1 MWVWRGMGHRLSHH
15 VKEPL
20 VKSKKDRQL
29 VLSQVHEDKEVEVC
43 CSVFVSTGTVPC
55 KVALHPTP

>member
-29 VLSQVHEDKEVEVC
+29 ILSQVHEDKEVEVC
-43 CSVFVSTGTVPC
+43 CSLNLEPRPYAPNPKKDTNP
-55 KVALHPTP
+55 